1 MLYAA
6 SSAGRRIMTLVLVID
21 DEQQQTRFVSK
32 ALEVA
37 GFDTLAARDGAEGM
51 TLLREYRPQLVI
63 TDLIMPVMEGI
74 ETIIE
79 IRRSSP
85 AMKIIAMSGGG
96 LRRDG
101 MDFLQA
107 ARKLG
112 ADATLRKPF
121 RVGELLDVVDDVL
134 AGTAQRPAMAWPT

>member
-1 MLYAA
+1 
-6 SSAGRRIMTLVLVID
+6 MTLVLVID

>member
-1 MLYAA
+1 
-6 SSAGRRIMTLVLVID
+6 MTLVLVID

-51 TLLREYRPQLVI
+51 TLLSAYRPQLVI

-134 AGTAQRPAMAWPT
+134 AGTAQRPAMAWPS

>member
-1 MLYAA
+1 
-6 SSAGRRIMTLVLVID
+6 MTLVLVID
-21 DEQQQTRFVSK
+21 DDHQQTRFVSK

-37 GFDTLAARDGAEGM
+37 GFDTMAARDGAEGIA
-51 TLLREYRPQLVI
+51 LLREFRPQLVI

-74 ETIIE
+74 ETILE

-96 LRRDG
+96 MRSG
-101 MDFLQA
+101 SMDFLEA
-107 ARKLG
+107 AMKLG

-121 RVGELLDVVDDVL
+121 RVAELLDVVDGVL
-134 AGTAQRPAMAWPT
+134 ASTAPQQAAARPD

>member
-1 MLYAA
+1 
-6 SSAGRRIMTLVLVID
+6 
-21 DEQQQTRFVSK
+21 
-32 ALEVA
+32 
-37 GFDTLAARDGAEGM
+37 
-51 TLLREYRPQLVI
+51 
-63 TDLIMPVMEGI
+63 
-74 ETIIE
+74 
-79 IRRSSP
+79 
-85 AMKIIAMSGGG
+85 MKIIAMSGGG

-134 AGTAQRPAMAWPT
+134 AGTAQRPAMAWPS